1 MRLTLVT
8 FLSFLILSCETQEDN
23 SNNDFQSNLF
33 DTISIG
39 YEPININ
46 SINSEYDDYNS
57 YVGYS
62 MTMNHIFI
70 FSTNRNSNGNDF
82 DIVSYN
88 LVLTSDYSR
97 HDTST
102 YEIYITKDSLFNK
115 ILPEINTDFNEYG
128 PYLQLIDFTPN
139 DHAAWDKDSLMLFI
153 TRDENNNQDILCKK
167 YSHWTYESDYLGL
180 ENDFINS
187 PLINSDYDDAYV
199 SISHDF
205 KKLFFCSNRDGN
217 FDIYQINSSDNAN
230 IYNVL
235 YNDSI
240 FQLDKINQLCST
252 KDDKC
257 PFINWNI
264 MVFTSNRVGGFGGYD
279 LYYSK
284 FENNE
289 WSEPINFGD
298 KINSEFDEYR
308 PISIDNN
315 VMIFSSNRPGGKG
328 GFDLYIVRITDI
340 R

>member
-199 SISHDF
+199 SILKNYSF
-205 KKLFFCSNRDGN
+205 VQTEMVILIFTKL
-217 FDIYQINSSDNAN
+217 IPVIM
-230 IYNVL
+230 L
-235 YNDSI
+235 I
-240 FQLDKINQLCST
+240 FTMFYIMIAY
-252 KDDKC
+252 
-257 PFINWNI
+257 FNWI
-264 MVFTSNRVGGFGGYD
+264 
-279 LYYSK
+279 K
-284 FENNE
+284 
-289 WSEPINFGD
+289 
-298 KINSEFDEYR
+298 
-308 PISIDNN
+308 
-315 VMIFSSNRPGGKG
+315 
-328 GFDLYIVRITDI
+328 
-340 R
+340 